1 MKRSRNAATGKSGKQ
16 SHKRKSSREDAEPA
30 KKKQQTGPAPRTGAP
45 PGGKKMVKVSAKW
58 KPLSQSSLDYLST
71 TFSMSILSILAGKGK
86 EKEEIQRHLNIIKDR
101 FLAQCAKLKV
111 PPGKF
116 VDIGRVRHLHLIEK
130 RKTTAGETSLHSL
143 EHEVGK
149 ISDMLEKTDVEIENF
164 DEKIRILSNQLE
176 EAETES
182 QELLQRCEKDVLHL
196 PRLPDSGFTGFTQQE
211 EMLKIPDPQAALQ
224 DVLAIQSSK
233 EMQNMLAFLE
243 QAHSQA
249 DDLWP

>member
-1 MKRSRNAATGKSGKQ
+1 MKRSRSVAIGKSGKQ
-16 SHKRKSSREDAEPA
+16 SRKKKSSREDAEPA

-45 PGGKKMVKVSAKW
+45 PSGKKMVKVSAKW

-71 TFSMSILSILAGKGK
+71 TFNMSILSILAGKGK

-116 VDIGRVRHLHLIEK
+116 VDIGRVRHLHLTEK
-130 RKTTAGETSLHSL
+130 QKTTAGETSLHSL
-143 EHEVGK
+143 E
-149 ISDMLEKTDVEIENF
+149 
-164 DEKIRILSNQLE
+164 
-176 EAETES
+176 
-182 QELLQRCEKDVLHL
+182 LLQRSEKNVLHL
-196 PRLPDSGFTGFTQQE
+196 PRLPDSSFTGSTQQE
-211 EMLKIPDPQAALQ
+211 ELLKITDPQAALQ
-224 DVLAIQSSK
+224 NVLAIQSSK